1 MSQFGGVQRLAPN
14 KKLDLAAEQSLLEQC
29 QRQDIEAFAKIVDA
43 YQVRVLGFVRRMVP
57 DHEEALD
64 VTQEVFIRAFQSLD
78 RFDGRCSLR
87 TWMFRV
93 AHNLCIDRAR
103 RAKRAPVAMSLD
115 AGFESSE
122 PIEFSDERWDPA
134 QMAMNAELQA
144 EVGRAISSMSDKLRI
159 VLLLHDKEDMGY
171 DEIAGIV
178 GIPVGTVKSRL
189 FLARRHLQE
198 QLSQYLE
205 REKS

>member
-1 MSQFGGVQRLAPN
+1 MAPN

-189 FLARRHLQE
+189 LLARRHLQE

>member
-1 MSQFGGVQRLAPN
+1 
-14 KKLDLAAEQSLLEQC
+14 
-29 QRQDIEAFAKIVDA
+29 
-43 YQVRVLGFVRRMVP
+43 
-57 DHEEALD
+57 
-64 VTQEVFIRAFQSLD
+64 
-78 RFDGRCSLR
+78 
-87 TWMFRV
+87 
-93 AHNLCIDRAR
+93 
-103 RAKRAPVAMSLD
+103 MSLD

>member
-1 MSQFGGVQRLAPN
+1 MAPN

>member
-1 MSQFGGVQRLAPN
+1 MAPN

-64 VTQEVFIRAFQSLD
+64 VTQEVFIRAFQGLD

-87 TWMFRV
+87 TWMFSV

-205 REKS
+205 REQS

>member
-1 MSQFGGVQRLAPN
+1 MAPN
-14 KKLDLAAEQSLLEQC
+14 KKLDLAAERSLVAQC

-43 YQVRVLGFVRRMVP
+43 YQVRILGFVRRMVP

-64 VTQEVFIRAFQSLD
+64 VTQEVFIRAFQSLG

-103 RAKRAPVAMSLD
+103 RSKRAPAAMSLD

-134 QMAMNAELQA
+134 QMAMNAELQV
-144 EVGRAISSMSDKLRI
+144 EVEHAISSMSDKLRT

-171 DEIAGIV
+171 DEIASTV